1 MLLQKPWKNR
11 RIKTPTLL
19 QMEALECGAACLG
32 IVLHHFGRFA
42 PLEELR
48 VQCGVSRDGSKASNI
63 LKAARSYHL
72 QCKGYRVDPERLR
85 ELPLP
90 AILHWEFN
98 HFVVLE
104 GIKGERV
111 YLNDP
116 ATGPRQVSLQ
126 ELDKSFTGVALA
138 CQPGP
143 DFQPGGKRSQALSW
157 LFSQSLKR
165 SQAIWLLVLTG
176 LTLVVPGLL
185 VPLFG
190 QFFVD
195 EILVRGQREWIK
207 PLLFGMAL
215 TAILRGV
222 LSWTRGQVLV
232 TQRLQLAAT
241 MSARFMHHLLRLPY
255 GFFNQRFAG
264 ELGTRVQLNDSIAG
278 LLTGELAAAAVSA
291 FTAVFFVFLMLVY
304 DPLLTA
310 VGVSF
315 ALGNVLLLRWVNRRR
330 TDLNRRMLQ
339 EAGVLTG
346 EAMGGL
352 QLIET
357 LKATASEADFLSR
370 FCSKLALLKQSQQNL
385 AIWSFPS
392 TAGAHLL
399 HAAST
404 ALVLGVGALRVMDGE
419 MTMGMLVAFQ
429 SLMASFLGP
438 FERFVALGA
447 SMQTIQ
453 ADVERVRDVIA
464 CETDPVF
471 GRQTQAPAT
480 HSQPDAPSNLSDAQ
494 VSGDLRFENV
504 TFGYSPLAE
513 PLVRG
518 FSLHLPPGGRIAL
531 VGASGSGKSTV
542 ARLAC
547 GLLLPW
553 QGAVL
558 LHGVPLAEYHRTGLA
573 GAMTLVDQDI
583 VLFAGTVRDNLTMWR
598 KDMDEELLFAAA
610 KDAMIHE
617 HILSLPGGYDAPVQE
632 GGANFSG
639 GQRQRLEIARAL
651 AMNPAVIVLDEAT
664 SALDAEN
671 EKQVV
676 ENINRRGVSCLIV
689 AHRLSTIRD
698 CDAIIVMD
706 RGAVVEH
713 GTHDQLMQ
721 NDGPY
726 KRLIEN

>member
-1 MLLQKPWKNR
+1 MLLQKPWKNKR
-11 RIKTPTLL
+11 LKTPTLL

-63 LKAARSYHL
+63 LKAGRTYGL
-72 QCKGYRVDPERLR
+72 ECKGYRMEPERLR

-90 AILHWEFN
+90 AIIHWDFN

-104 GIKGERV
+104 GIKSDRA

-116 ATGPRQVSLQ
+116 ACGPRSVSLQ
-126 ELDKSFTGVALA
+126 ELDESFTGVALA

-143 DFQPGGKRSQALSW
+143 DFQPGGKRSKALAW
-157 LFSQSLKR
+157 LFSQSMKR
-165 SQAIWLLVLTG
+165 SQALWLLVLTG
-176 LTLVVPGLL
+176 LTLVFPGLL

-195 EILVRGQREWIK
+195 EILVQGQRGWLK

-232 TQRLQLAAT
+232 TQRLQMAAT

-255 GFFNQRFAG
+255 AFFNQRFAG
-264 ELGTRVQLNDSIAG
+264 ELGNRMQLNDSIAD
-278 LLTGELAAAAVSA
+278 LLTGELASAAVSA
-291 FTAVFFVFLMLVY
+291 FTAVFFVFLMVAY

-330 TDLNRRMLQ
+330 ADLNRRMLQ
-339 EAGVLTG
+339 EAGSLTG

-370 FCSKLALLKQSQQNL
+370 FSSKLALLKQSQQNL
-385 AIWSFPS
+385 AIWTFPS
-392 TAGAHLL
+392 TAGAQLL
-399 HAAST
+399 HATST
-404 ALVLGVGALRVMDGE
+404 ALVLGAGALRVMDGE

-429 SLMASFLGP
+429 SLMSSFLGP
-438 FERFVALGA
+438 FEKLVALGA
-447 SMQTIQ
+447 SLQTIQ
-453 ADVERVRDVIA
+453 ADVERIRDVLA
-464 CETDPVF
+464 CEADPIF
-471 GRQTQAPAT
+471 GRTTQAAASLT
-480 HSQPDAPSNLSDAQ
+480 QPDADPDLADKEAT
-494 VSGDLRFENV
+494 GDLRFENV
-504 TFGYSPLAE
+504 TFGYSPLAA
-513 PLVRG
+513 PLIRD
-518 FSLHLPPGGRIAL
+518 FTLHLPPGSRVAL
-531 VGASGSGKSTV
+531 VGGSGSGKSTV

-558 LHGVPLAEYHRTGLA
+558 FNGAPLEKHHHKGLA

-583 VLFAGTVRDNLTMWR
+583 VLFAGTVRDNIAMWR
-598 KDMDEELLFAAA
+598 NDLDEARLFNAAR
-610 KDAMIHE
+610 DAMIHE
-617 HILSLPGGYDAPVQE
+617 HILSLPGGYDAPVLE
-632 GGANFSG
+632 SGGNFSG

-651 AMNPAVIVLDEAT
+651 AMNPALIVLDEAT
-664 SALDAEN
+664 SALDPEI

-676 ENINRRGVSCLIV
+676 ENINRRGVTCLIV

-698 CDAIIVMD
+698 SDAIIVMD
-706 RGAVVEH
+706 RGAVVER
-713 GTHDQLMQ
+713 GTHEELMQ
-721 NDGPY
+721 SDGPY